1 MVIVIQ
7 KLFVTSSGF
16 DKLHSFPF
24 APKNFN
30 IQSDY
35 LTPMSAINP
44 TLINLFAIPFSFL
57 LVILSILAIQSLTI
71 NIVTRRLGNISFNHP
86 RLFKAMNWWGVLIH
100 ELSHAI
106 TALLTMNKVKEFKVS
121 SSGGHV
127 VHYSTRS
134 GFFQW
139 LAGQLISASPAFVP
153 PLIVAILLGYLHYID
168 FRYISFDFASLE
180 PIGVISGLYLS
191 LIPYIV
197 KTVGMLLV
205 NLDYSRVENII
216 LLLILTFSFS
226 AAKPSSIDK
235 KSGIQGDLQSL
246 IEGFYK
252 YPVYTLLSALVFTGI
267 FWILLKLDK
276 ALFLYVVMFLI
287 LLPILSIFA
296 LVCNY
301 LFIRLINLFDN
312 SSKFY
317 ILLSISAFILV
328 YYFMKQYTV
337 EQYLVNIISAC
348 VLAGILKLAK

>member
-1 MVIVIQ
+1 M
-7 KLFVTSSGF
+7 
-16 DKLHSFPF
+16 
-24 APKNFN
+24 N
-30 IQSDY
+30 
-35 LTPMSAINP
+35 INP
-44 TLINLFAIPFSFL
+44 TLINLFAIPLSFF
-57 LVILSILAIQSLTI
+57 LVVLSILVIQSITI
-71 NIVTRRLGNISFNHP
+71 NIVSRRLGNISFSHP
-86 RLFKAMNWWGVLIH
+86 RLFRAMNWWGVFIH
-100 ELSHAI
+100 ELSHAV
-106 TALLTMNKVKEFKVS
+106 TALLTLNKIKEFKVS

-127 VHYSTRS
+127 THYSSGS

-139 LAGQLISASPAFVP
+139 LASQLISASPAFVP

-168 FRYISFDFASLE
+168 LGNITFDFGSLE
-180 PIGVISGLYLS
+180 PVGVISGLYLG

-197 KTVGMLLV
+197 KTVGLLLV
-205 NLDYSRVENII
+205 NLDYSRVENIL

-252 YPVYTLLSALVFTGI
+252 FPVYTLLSVLVFTGV
-267 FWILLKLDK
+267 FWILLKLSPT
-276 ALFLYVVMFLI
+276 LFLYVVMFLI

-312 SSKFY
+312 SSKLR
-317 ILLSISAFILV
+317 IILSISAFVLV

-337 EQYLVNIISAC
+337 EQYLINIICAG
-348 VLAGILKLAK
+348 VLIGILKLAK

>member
-1 MVIVIQ
+1 
-7 KLFVTSSGF
+7 
-16 DKLHSFPF
+16 
-24 APKNFN
+24 
-30 IQSDY
+30 
-35 LTPMSAINP
+35 MSAINP
-44 TLINLFAIPFSFL
+44 TLINLFAIPFSLL

-86 RLFKAMNWWGVLIH
+86 RLFKAMNWWGVFIH

-106 TALLTMNKVKEFKVS
+106 TALLTLNKVKEFKVS

-168 FRYISFDFASLE
+168 FQYISFDFASLE

-205 NLDYSRVENII
+205 NLDYSRVENIV

-226 AAKPSSIDK
+226 AAKPSSIDS
-235 KSGIQGDLQSL
+235 KSGMQGDLQSL
-246 IEGFYK
+246 IERFYK
-252 YPVYTLLSALVFTGI
+252 FPVYTLLSVLVFTGI
-267 FWILLKLDK
+267 FWILLKLGQ
-276 ALFLYVVMFLI
+276 ALFLYVVMFLV

-312 SSKFY
+312 SSKPR
-317 ILLSISAFILV
+317 IVLSISAFVLV
-328 YYFMKQYTV
+328 YFFMKQYTE
-337 EQYLVNIISAC
+337 EQYLINIISAC
-348 VLAGILKLAK
+348 VLIGILKLAK

>member
-1 MVIVIQ
+1 M
-7 KLFVTSSGF
+7 T
-16 DKLHSFPF
+16 D
-24 APKNFN
+24 
-30 IQSDY
+30 
-35 LTPMSAINP
+35 INP
-44 TLINLFAIPFSFL
+44 IINLFTIPFSFL
-57 LVILSILAIQSLTI
+57 LVILSVLVIQSLTI
-71 NIVTRRLGNISFNHP
+71 NIVSRRLGNISFKHP
-86 RLFKAMNWWGVLIH
+86 YLFRAMNWWGVFIH

-106 TALLTMNKVKEFKVS
+106 TALLTLNKIKEFKVS

-127 VHYSTRS
+127 THYSTRS

-139 LAGQLISASPAFVP
+139 LGTQLISAAPAFVP
-153 PLIVAILLGYLHYID
+153 PIIVAMLLGYLHYID
-168 FRYISFDFASLE
+168 FKNIGYDFGSLE
-180 PIGVISGLYLS
+180 PLTIISSLYLD
-191 LIPYIV
+191 LIPSIV
-197 KTVGMLLV
+197 KTVGLRLV
-205 NLDYSRVENII
+205 NLDYSKIENIA
-216 LLLILTFSFS
+216 LLLVLTFSFS
-226 AAKPSSIDK
+226 AAKPSSIDS
-235 KSGIQGDLQSL
+235 KSGMQGDLQSL
-246 IEGFYK
+246 IERFYK
-252 YPVYTLLSALVFTGI
+252 FPLYTLLSVLVFTGI